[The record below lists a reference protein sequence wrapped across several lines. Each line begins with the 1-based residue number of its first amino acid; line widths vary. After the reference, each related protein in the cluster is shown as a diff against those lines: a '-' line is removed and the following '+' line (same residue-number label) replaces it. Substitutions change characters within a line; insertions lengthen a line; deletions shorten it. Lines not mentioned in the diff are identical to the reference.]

1 MLLEFGISIWIC
13 YTGITIFIESYNVLM
28 DISLDEKTQNDILN
42 ICHTYKEIKK
52 TDDIISTPVGDKYL
66 VFITIGLDG
75 NMTTFESHNLADCLE
90 KDVNKLDKIYKTV
103 VHVDPI

>member
-1 MLLEFGISIWIC
+1 
-13 YTGITIFIESYNVLM
+13 M

-75 NMTTFESHNLADCLE
+75 NMTTFKSHELADSLE
-90 KDVNKLDKIYKTV
+90 KDINSLDKVYNTII
-103 VHVDPI
+103 HVNPI